1 MIGRRKRG
9 RGDHAIEEEEEVK
22 EEEEEEVFR
31 PGPIRFMIGIPRLL
45 CLAAGRA
52 C

>member
-9 RGDHAIEEEEEVK
+9 RGDHAIEEEEEVN
-22 EEEEEEVFR
+22 EEEEEVFL
-31 PGPIRFMIGIPRLL
+31 PGPIRFMLGIPRLL
-45 CLAAGRA
+45 CLAACRA